1 MSITYRL
8 KASEIDQ
15 AFLDEL
21 KAKYGDKEIEI
32 TVDEIDET
40 DYLLKSDANRE
51 RLLNAIESVN
61 QGDHLVEV
69 SWEALE

>member
-1 MSITYRL
+1 MSIRYRL

-61 QGDHLVEV
+61 QDDNLVEV

>member
-1 MSITYRL
+1 MSVIYRL

-15 AFLDEL
+15 NFIEEL

-32 TVDEIDET
+32 TIDEVDET
-40 DYLLKSDANRE
+40 YYLLQSEANRE

-61 QGDHLVEV
+61 QGDNLVEV
-69 SWEALE
+69 SWEDLE